1 MFNAMMRYRLTAI
14 WKTLTGGAIGFFGGM
29 VVVALIFSKNLNL
42 GDFGLVI
49 VTGFLFLSQI
59 TLVVQ
64 SFTTTRKTFN
74 FAILNGIPRKISF
87 LTQLISLFSSLCLFI
102 SNRDS

>member
-14 WKTLTGGAIGFFGGM
+14 WKTLAAGAFGFFGGM
-29 VVVALIFSKNLNL
+29 VVVALIFIKK
-42 GDFGLVI
+42 GIDFGNFGLTI

-74 FAILNGIPRKISF
+74 FAILNGI
-87 LTQLISLFSSLCLFI
+87 
-102 SNRDS
+102 